1 MKKVQSTN
9 YGRIRFFFVVLYV
22 FVQLGCNNT
31 AQKHQP
37 DSLNTETKNNSTMEQ
52 NKLKI
57 FGEKYAKAW
66 CSQQPDSVAAYFSIN
81 GSLSVNGAAPAV
93 GRIAIAKTAQSFMT
107 AFPDMIVRM
116 DRLVTTSKGIEFHWT
131 LTGTNSVAGGTGNK
145 VHISGVEIWQFDSN
159 ALINESKGS
168 FDAAEYDRQLNKG
181 VKK

>member
-9 YGRIRFFFVVLYV
+9 YGRIRFCFVVLSV
-22 FVQLGCNNT
+22 FGQLGCNNT

-37 DSLNTETKNNSTMEQ
+37 NTLNTETKKKSTMEQ
-52 NKLKI
+52 DKLKT

-81 GSLSVNGAAPAV
+81 GSLSVNDAAPAV
-93 GRIAIAKTAQSFMT
+93 GREAIAKTAHGFMT

-145 VHISGVEIWQFDSN
+145 LHISGVEIWQFDSN
-159 ALINESKGS
+159 GLINESKGS